1 MARQP
6 DEEFKNHDNLKANDQ
21 GPALKKNSRKGV
33 NMAFYNMNEQLSQL
47 SEIKSEM
54 SYSLGVD
61 DDASNTEV
69 EN

>member
-1 MARQP
+1 MASEP
-6 DEEFKNHDNLKANDQ
+6 DEEFKNNDNLKANEQ
-21 GPALKKNSRKGV
+21 GPVLRKNSRKGA
-33 NMAFYNMNEQLSQL
+33 NAAFYNMNEQLSQL

-61 DDASNTEV
+61 PSNTEV